1 MLEGP
6 KMTKKNNP
14 KILDQVQGVSCNMT
28 RVRLES
34 KISLPEVT
42 IIICIV
48 RQLITTM
55 ELLTS
60 IGTAILDSEQGL
72 HAWLVAPAVKASS
85 STPLSPHEVSKTHTF
100 AAAQD
105 VPVSPPRLGGN
116 AVFWASSD
124 WRRASSSEEVAQ
136 PRASLGQD
144 GAHPPKS
151 VLRRPC
157 SQTKRPT
164 SPDRVSFSRRLEIGP
179 TSSRSVSPVASE
191 GASAATLARMH
202 ANQARRAASQR
213 NSEEAYKPMFMVM

>member
-1 MLEGP
+1 VFVLTE
-6 KMTKKNNP
+6 
-14 KILDQVQGVSCNMT
+14 C
-28 RVRLES
+28 E
-34 KISLPEVT
+34 ISLPSC
-42 IIICIV
+42 CIA
-48 RQLITTM
+48 RQLIRTM

-60 IGTAILDSEQGL
+60 IRTAFRDSEQGL
-72 HAWLVAPAVKASS
+72 HAWLVTPAVKASS

-116 AVFWASSD
+116 FVFWASSD
-124 WRRASSSEEVAQ
+124 WSRASSSEEVAQ
-136 PRASLGQD
+136 PCASLNQV

-179 TSSRSVSPVASE
+179 TSSRSVSPVAGASE

-213 NSEEAYKPMFMVM
+213 NSEEACKPMFMVM